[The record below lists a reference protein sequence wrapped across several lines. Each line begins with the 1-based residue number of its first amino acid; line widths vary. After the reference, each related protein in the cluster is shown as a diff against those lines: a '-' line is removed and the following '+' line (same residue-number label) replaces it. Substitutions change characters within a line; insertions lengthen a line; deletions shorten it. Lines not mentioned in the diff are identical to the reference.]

1 MDNETTSDTEPKS
14 KPKRKA
20 RFRRI
25 LIAAG
30 LLVVI
35 AVGLYGASVYNAS
48 RYFLVTEVGHVRV
61 ARGRMLPFGRE
72 TFVPRDPKLRKAY
85 KTITLPAGM
94 PAPKGARPFSDRV
107 ELDQAIYQVLRDA
120 ADYSLTK
127 DDARTPELLSRYL
140 EQLEALPG
148 LNAQQQLSLLTLK
161 REAGYIEARG
171 LTERAR
177 AMLTSAQLKF
187 QEASKGGTGRY
198 PDAAIKAAAIR
209 RALLALD
216 ELGAAPATQ
225 VSGTSKS
232 SAPPPVSSSKPPVSS
247 KAPAKGNTPDG
258 SSDVAPDATPA
269 TDNPIDSV
277 PPGKS
282 SATTAQPGTVDAPDA
297 RKTPN
302 PATPPGLTETST
314 TG

>member
-1 MDNETTSDTEPKS
+1 MDNETTPDTEPKS
-14 KPKRKA
+14 KPKRKV

-25 LIAAG
+25 LITAG

-94 PAPKGARPFSDRV
+94 QAPKGARPFSDRV

-216 ELGAAPATQ
+216 QLGAAPATQ

-232 SAPPPVSSSKPPVSS
+232 SAQE
-247 KAPAKGNTPDG
+247 NTPDG